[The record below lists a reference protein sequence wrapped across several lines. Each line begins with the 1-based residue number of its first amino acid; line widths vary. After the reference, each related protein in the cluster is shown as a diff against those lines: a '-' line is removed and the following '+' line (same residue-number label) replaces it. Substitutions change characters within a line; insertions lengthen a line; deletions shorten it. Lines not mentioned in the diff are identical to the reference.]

1 MRCSTTLACLLALT
15 ALSFTVLGA
24 DTPQTALLVL
34 NKGDNALAIIDP
46 KSNQIVGRVPTGD
59 NPHEVAVSADGRSA
73 FATNYGARGNTIT
86 AIDLVA
92 QTGRT
97 LAIGTLQRPHGI
109 FFADG
114 KVYFTA
120 EGSQMIGRLDPKT
133 EKVDWTFSTGQGG
146 THMVAVRAD
155 NNRIYTANIGSNS
168 IGIIDRAGE
177 KWTQTLISA
186 GGGPEGFDLSPDGK
200 ELWTGHSQ
208 DGGVTIIDLATKKAT
223 QTMPGVGARLNRLKF
238 TRDGKNVLVSDYS
251 SGSVIVLD
259 AASRK
264 EVKRL
269 KLGGSVTGILI
280 PPTGD
285 RAYAA
290 VSSDGE
296 VAVIDLKT
304 WAVTGRIKTG
314 SDPDGMAW
322 AERR

>member
-1 MRCSTTLACLLALT
+1 MRCSTTLVCVFALT
-15 ALSFTVLGA
+15 SLAA

-34 NKGDNALAIIDP
+34 NKGDNALAIVDP

-59 NPHEVAVSADGRSA
+59 NPHEVAVSSDGKWA

-92 QTGRT
+92 QKGHAVA
-97 LAIGTLQRPHGI
+97 LNSLQRPHGV

-114 KVYFTA
+114 KVFFTA
-120 EGSQMIGRLDPKT
+120 EGSRAIGQLDPKT
-133 EKVDWTFSTGQGG
+133 ERVDWTFSTDQNG

-177 KWTQTLISA
+177 KWTQTLVSA
-186 GGGPEGFDLSPDGK
+186 GGGPEGFDISPDGK
-200 ELWTGHSQ
+200 QLWTGHSQ
-208 DGGVTIIDLATKKAT
+208 DGGVTIIDLATRKVT

-251 SGSVIVLD
+251 SGNVIVLD
-259 AASRK
+259 AASHK

-296 VAVIDLKT
+296 VAIIDLKS

-314 SDPDGMAW
+314 NDPDGMAW
-322 AERR
+322 AERK